1 MNRPAVF
8 AASTAGCGLAALA
21 YGGLIERNAFTLRRF
36 DVPVLPP
43 GSLPLTVLHVSDL
56 HLTAGQFRKQRW
68 ISALAD
74 LEPDLVVNTGD
85 TISDPA
91 AIPAI
96 LRTLE
101 PLTQFPAVFVPG
113 NNDYYGPRPSTPAR
127 YFTPDKPRPYGPAMP
142 WPELAAAMV
151 AQGWIDLT
159 HRRATVSDTATD
171 TVSDMSSE
179 PGSDTVSDM
188 SSEPG
193 SGMTSGRASHPAF
206 EPGSGTDSEPGSGTD
221 SGTWFEIALAG
232 TDDPHLG
239 RADYDLIAGP
249 ADPFATVRIGVTH
262 SPEPALLSRF
272 ADDGYDLVLAG
283 HTHGGQVR
291 VPFGPAIVTNCG
303 IDVHRARWLH
313 RWDERMWFHVCAGLG
328 TNPFM
333 PIRFACRPEASLL
346 TLVPRAD

>member
-1 MNRPAVF
+1 MNRLAISGV
-8 AASTAGCGLAALA
+8 SIAGSGLAALA

-36 DVPVLPP
+36 DVPVLAP
-43 GSLPLTVLHVSDL
+43 GSAPLRVLHVSDL
-56 HLTAGQFRKQRW
+56 HITAGQARKQRW

-85 TISDPA
+85 TISDPS
-91 AIPAI
+91 AIPEI

-101 PLTQFPAVFVPG
+101 PLAAYPAVFVPG
-113 NNDYYGPRPSTPAR
+113 NNDYYAPTPGTPAR
-127 YFTPDKPRPYGPAMP
+127 YFSREEPVRFGPTMP
-142 WPELAAAMV
+142 WPELAAAMSE
-151 AQGWIDLT
+151 QGWTDLT
-159 HRRATVSDTATD
+159 HRRVTVS
-171 TVSDMSSE
+171 
-179 PGSDTVSDM
+179 G
-188 SSEPG
+188 G
-193 SGMTSGRASHPAF
+193 GF
-206 EPGSGTDSEPGSGTD
+206 EV
-221 SGTWFEIALAG
+221 ALAG

-249 ADPFATVRIGVTH
+249 ADPFATVRIGVLH
-262 SPEPALLSRF
+262 SPEPPLLSRF

-291 VPFGPAIVTNCG
+291 IPFGPAIVTNCG

-346 TLVPRAD
+346 TLVARAG